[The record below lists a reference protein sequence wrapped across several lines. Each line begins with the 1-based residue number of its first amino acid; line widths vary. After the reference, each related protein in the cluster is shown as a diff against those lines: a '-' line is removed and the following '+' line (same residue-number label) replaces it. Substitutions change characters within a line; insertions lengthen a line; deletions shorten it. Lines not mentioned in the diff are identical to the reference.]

1 MEPNDLAQLI
11 GQRNDTWNVTSPEN
25 QAARATAQKSKK
37 VKKERGDV
45 R

>member
-1 MEPNDLAQLI
+1 LNNPNIQK
-11 GQRNDTWNVTSPEN
+11 
-25 QAARATAQKSKK
+25 ARATAQKSKK